1 MRQHEMALDFAHI
14 VAGWKRFLA
23 LWAAL
28 AVGCGA
34 VLAGIGIYQ
43 RRELYGGDAKALIG
57 LSLREEALPGDEVDP
72 AEERAADDLAKKAG
86 ITRLQSPTLIARAL
100 TNLGLGLG
108 QLDRIRSGISVQDVL
123 SDEDYEKIMIYRALL
138 SKNSL
143 SLEAAQQAT
152 RVRVSAGRFLVSLN
166 YRKTNLSR
174 AEAVQLLDEILRCYR
189 ESFEAENN
197 ELALP
202 EGIAAEAPA
211 GYAESVRFYTEQLDA
226 LRNWLRNRVFTE
238 ATGELPEQLTESFAS
253 WQSRHPELLAGL
265 FRSRTTGYT
274 MLDLLEETELLMR
287 TDLCGAAG
295 FIQMTPVF
303 AGDVS
308 AELEKTKARLD
319 AEENGQQLL
328 QSRYSAL
335 EETLKTYEREP
346 SIHYLAVDGQAGSG
360 TRDAYDRMVLE
371 MTALQAQMAE
381 QSAMIREDQKLI
393 SRLEAAENASPEA
406 LDRANEMLNA
416 VKAKYRALTD
426 RLTVTAKEYQG
437 EAVRPNTV
445 EVLVPATA
453 SGTGMI
459 SSQWRRTILILEAVL
474 LIAWLGAGIGYGLKQ
489 SVQDEKKR
497 PTEEDC

>member
-108 QLDRIRSGISVQDVL
+108 QLDRIRSGIIVQDVL

-174 AEAVQLLDEILRCYR
+174 AEAVQLLDEILHCYR

-202 EGIAAEAPA
+202 EG
-211 GYAESVRFYTEQLDA
+211 
-226 LRNWLRNRVFTE
+226 
-238 ATGELPEQLTESFAS
+238 
-253 WQSRHPELLAGL
+253 
-265 FRSRTTGYT
+265 
-274 MLDLLEETELLMR
+274 M
-287 TDLCGAAG
+287 
-295 FIQMTPVF
+295 
-303 AGDVS
+303 
-308 AELEKTKARLD
+308 
-319 AEENGQQLL
+319 
-328 QSRYSAL
+328 
-335 EETLKTYEREP
+335 
-346 SIHYLAVDGQAGSG
+346 
-360 TRDAYDRMVLE
+360 
-371 MTALQAQMAE
+371 
-381 QSAMIREDQKLI
+381 
-393 SRLEAAENASPEA
+393 
-406 LDRANEMLNA
+406 
-416 VKAKYRALTD
+416 
-426 RLTVTAKEYQG
+426 
-437 EAVRPNTV
+437 
-445 EVLVPATA
+445 
-453 SGTGMI
+453 
-459 SSQWRRTILILEAVL
+459 
-474 LIAWLGAGIGYGLKQ
+474 
-489 SVQDEKKR
+489 
-497 PTEEDC
+497 